1 MFWVVGDGLSL
12 QVVGAAPGWGQLP
25 SWWLALKATQ
35 TESRAPAC
43 LSHRLP
49 QPGAFCSGLF
59 LAPSPEISEIR
70 VAACS
75 PGWVAAEVQ
84 SVLRKRGFK
93 VKPKEVLCLKDRPQP
108 LLGVWVQAWGAGE
121 GFQSFARQLVIG

>member
-1 MFWVVGDGLSL
+1 MFWVVGDGLRSL

-59 LAPSPEISEIR
+59 LAPSPKISEIR
-70 VAACS
+70 VTACS

-108 LLGVWVQAWGAGE
+108 LPGV
-121 GFQSFARQLVIG
+121 